1 MGDSNNNT
9 PQRTPTRTRT
19 TPHRGYNTTPQ
30 RISGQSRSIVIPPK
44 APDFVALAREQHRLE
59 PQPARK
65 GHNSFFAY
73 NPEKEPIKAYLRI
86 RPHSASFQLDSM
98 IPYLHIVDDLEIS
111 MTPPEDSNAY
121 RTRNTAP
128 ERYKFSKIFTDTVSQ
143 QEFFNKTTLPLIHDV
158 LHGENA
164 LIFAYGVTN
173 SGKTFS
179 IMGTKQN
186 PGLLPRTLDVI
197 FNSIEDYKS
206 ETRVRPCMHSL
217 VQQYNDPADENRD
230 IFQGTD
236 HHMLQQEEDVWES
249 GLPVNRDKTTI
260 AIDQHYEYGI
270 WVSFAEIYTEKIYD
284 LLIPPDRHKK
294 RKALSLKYEYSSG
307 HKYIAGLKEVKVKSI
322 QEAYEILFE
331 GQRNRAEYS
340 TITNHTSSRS
350 HSIFTIRIVRVPII
364 ENEYI
369 LEDPVYATVSK
380 FSIVDLAGSERY
392 RNTLNSGQRLK
403 EAGNINKSLMVLG
416 QCMET
421 LRLNQMKNA
430 IGKKAVMVPYR
441 HSKLTELFKSSFE
454 GDGKAVMV
462 VNVNPFD
469 TGFDE
474 NSHVMKFAAVAK
486 DVATWRRVHP
496 KLELSGDVSNLS
508 KKRRRN
514 KIYHGIDALMNDDD
528 DEEGQPE
535 GMDIDKINIDFEEE
549 DEDEDDDGTED
560 PFVDNLISQLDEL
573 RNKWI
578 EAETR
583 CATIE
588 SEVRQ
593 QVAKETETELKRM
606 EDIYMSFLK
615 KENDQTNAQIQD
627 LIQSQ
632 GSDQDLLKLQD
643 KQTQLSTEM
652 DKLCIHL
659 NEQEATKHSL
669 LEKIAELEK
678 DKQKQKDEMYQLNTL
693 VKEKE
698 ERIQALMSKPEPAA
712 SASQNDAFAK
722 NEQSVLQLQQSK
734 ESSVDPH
741 PDSEQTAKS
750 RKQEI
755 FEQFLD
761 LRKKLR
767 RSLFRG
773 EEYSHDA
780 DVIMG
785 EIERFQNVTFD
796 LVKETNMGK
805 LMKLIT
811 QRKFTNDPYNI
822 LDRSR
827 TLFKQYAKLS
837 LPILAPK
844 KTGRESMIVLS
855 VNAGREEELIT
866 EMRHVLSTLQDE
878 NGKLKHKLKL
888 MQEGHRRLKEAF
900 EKATRRQSNIH
911 KAVLP
916 TKQASTSATA
926 NADAEQPSSDQEED
940 KEQLELEEEL
950 LSTTPPSAM
959 ADPELEMFS
968 PILGATVPQSDTNEQ
983 DLDGEEDDDLTG
995 ILPPPSPLKNK
1006 KRRYEP

>member
-1 MGDSNNNT
+1 
-9 PQRTPTRTRT
+9 
-19 TPHRGYNTTPQ
+19 
-30 RISGQSRSIVIPPK
+30 
-44 APDFVALAREQHRLE
+44 
-59 PQPARK
+59 
-65 GHNSFFAY
+65 
-73 NPEKEPIKAYLRI
+73 
-86 RPHSASFQLDSM
+86 
-98 IPYLHIVDDLEIS
+98 
-111 MTPPEDSNAY
+111 
-121 RTRNTAP
+121 
-128 ERYKFSKIFTDTVSQ
+128 
-143 QEFFNKTTLPLIHDV
+143 
-158 LHGENA
+158 
-164 LIFAYGVTN
+164 
-173 SGKTFS
+173 
-179 IMGTKQN
+179 MGTKQN
-186 PGLLPRTLDVI
+186 PGILPRTLDVI

-206 ETRVRPCMHSL
+206 ETQLRPCMHSL
-217 VQQYNDPADENRD
+217 VQQYTDPADENRD
-230 IFQGTD
+230 LLHDTNYR
-236 HHMLQQEEDVWES
+236 MLQQDESVWES
-249 GLPVNRDKTTI
+249 GLPINRDKTAITI
-260 AIDQHYEYGI
+260 DEQYEYGI

-284 LLIPPDRHKK
+284 LLIPPDRLKK

-350 HSIFTIRIVRVPII
+350 HSIFTIRIVRVPIV
-364 ENEYI
+364 ENEYV

-514 KIYHGIDALMNDDD
+514 KVYHGIDALMNDDD
-528 DEEGQPE
+528 DDEEGQPE
-535 GMDIDKINIDFEEE
+535 GMDLDKIDIDLEQDEENEEGE
-549 DEDEDDDGTED
+549 DDDDDDGTED

-588 SEVRQ
+588 SQVRQ
-593 QVAKETETELKRM
+593 QVAKETEAELKRM

-615 KENDQTNAQIQD
+615 KENDQTNAQIED
-627 LIQSQ
+627 LMQSQ
-632 GSDQDLLKLQD
+632 GSDEDLLKLQD
-643 KQTQLSTEM
+643 KQTQLSTEV

-678 DKQKQKDEMYQLNTL
+678 AKQKQNDELYQLNSL

-698 ERIQALMSKPEPAA
+698 NRIQALMSRHEPATVSVPQQHDA
-712 SASQNDAFAK
+712 PIKNDQPA
-722 NEQSVLQLQQSK
+722 QQQSK
-734 ESSVDPH
+734 EPATDPH
-741 PDSEQTAKS
+741 PENEYTAKPK
-750 RKQEI
+750 KQQI
-755 FEQFLD
+755 FEEFLN

-767 RSLFRG
+767 RSIFRG

-785 EIERFQNVTFD
+785 EIERFQHVTFD

-811 QRKFTNDPYNI
+811 QRKFANDPYNI
-822 LDRSR
+822 LERSR
-827 TLFKQYAKLS
+827 ALFKQYAQLS
-837 LPILAPK
+837 LPILAPR
-844 KTGRESMIVLS
+844 KTGRESSIVLS

-866 EMRHVLSTLQDE
+866 EMRHALSTLQDE

-916 TKQASTSATA
+916 IQRASTSATA
-926 NADAEQPSSDQEED
+926 NADAEHPPSDQEED
-940 KEQLELEEEL
+940 RAQLEVEEEL
-950 LSTTPPSAM
+950 LLTTPPSTM

-983 DLDGEEDDDLTG
+983 DLNGEGEGDLTG
-995 ILPPPSPLKNK
+995 ILPPPSPQKNK
-1006 KRRYEP
+1006 KRRYEAERHRITSNHCQQY